1 MGIILALNEQTQV
14 VSHNCIL
21 LISTTF
27 SGWGMLLA
35 GLGNNKKMQ
44 QTSFGQCLK
53 TLSDAFCSLIGDVI
67 SGNAASFL
75 SLSVVCHHRTPRIC
89 C

>member
-21 LISTTF
+21 LIYTTF

-35 GLGNNKKMQ
+35 GLGNKK
-44 QTSFGQCLK
+44 
-53 TLSDAFCSLIGDVI
+53 
-67 SGNAASFL
+67 NAADKFWPVL
-75 SLSVVCHHRTPRIC
+75 KDTFRCLL
-89 C
+89 